1 MAEERQDLTP
11 TASQSP
17 PSTLSEPSHEEASL
31 TQALQEEMQS
41 GRAWYVIHCY
51 SGSEHKVK
59 RNLEQRIES
68 MGMRDKIFEV
78 IIPTEEEIEIK
89 DGKRRVVERR
99 IFPGYLLVNMIMDE
113 DAWAVVRHTPG
124 VLGFVGTGDEP
135 TPLRPEEVAQILK
148 RMEAET
154 PRLKV
159 TFKPGQRVRIIDGP
173 FRDFHGV
180 VDEIDMQR
188 AKVRVLVNFFG
199 RETPIELDF
208 LQVERA

>member
-1 MAEERQDLTP
+1 MSEERQRQNVPPQQEADQ
-11 TASQSP
+11 AVSP
-17 PSTLSEPSHEEASL
+17 GTENLSELA
-31 TQALQEEMQS
+31 QEDES

-51 SGSEHKVK
+51 SGAEHKVK

-124 VLGFVGTGDEP
+124 VLGFVGTGDKP

-159 TFKPGQRVRIIDGP
+159 TFKPGERVRIIDGP